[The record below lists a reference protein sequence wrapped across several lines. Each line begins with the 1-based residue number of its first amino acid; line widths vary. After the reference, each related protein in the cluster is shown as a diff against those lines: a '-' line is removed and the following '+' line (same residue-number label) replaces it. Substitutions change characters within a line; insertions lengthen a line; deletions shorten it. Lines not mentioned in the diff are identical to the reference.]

1 VTQLKKKSSDTEEMM
16 QLEGIHLVT
25 GQMLEFDQVRSSKED
40 AKHSTALK
48 NTRDE
53 HYYKKLALNIQ
64 KLKRLVKHASMTLK
78 NHDQHHQMPRY
89 GTAASFEVLTPHD
102 ELMKSP

>member
-1 VTQLKKKSSDTEEMM
+1 MTQLKKKSLDTEEMM

-25 GQMLEFDQVRSSKED
+25 GQMLELDQVRSSKED

-64 KLKRLVKHASMTLK
+64 KLKRLVKHAGMTLK
-78 NHDQHHQMPRY
+78 NHNQH
-89 GTAASFEVLTPHD
+89 
-102 ELMKSP
+102 